1 MGDDDLLLLHNFVL
15 SFQSLSFPFL
25 SFLINKNKKETTTGT
40 HFCFS
45 SFVLKTHGIHVT
57 VPLEKLRTTE
67 RRRE

>member
-1 MGDDDLLLLHNFVL
+1 
-15 SFQSLSFPFL
+15 LSFPFL